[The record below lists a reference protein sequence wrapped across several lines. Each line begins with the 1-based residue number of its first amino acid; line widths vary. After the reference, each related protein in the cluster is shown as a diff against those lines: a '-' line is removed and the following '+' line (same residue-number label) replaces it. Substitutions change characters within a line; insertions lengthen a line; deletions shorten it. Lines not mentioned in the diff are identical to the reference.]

1 MEHLKYPI
9 GKFTPQSNYT
19 LEQIN
24 EYIKSIKLFPAIL
37 LTTVDNIS
45 NDDFKK
51 QYREGSWNICQL
63 IHHIGE
69 SHLNAYMRIKLAL
82 TEENPT
88 IKPYNEN
95 SWVNT
100 SENKILDFSVSIKLI
115 EAIHEKFSCLAGTLC
130 ESDLKRTFFHPQNNR
145 TFSIADMLCLYS
157 WHGNHH
163 LAHIK
168 IALGIN

>member
-82 TEENPT
+82 TENNPT
-88 IKPYNEN
+88 IKPYDENLWVKTPENE
-95 SWVNT
+95 
-100 SENKILDFSVSIKLI
+100 ILDYSVSIKLI
-115 EAIHEKFSCLAGTLC
+115 ESIHEKFSCLAGTLS
-130 ESDLKRTFFHPQNNR
+130 EFDLKRTFFHPQNNK